1 MGTGGAALTRPA
13 ARAATPRPPL
23 YAQIEGQ
30 LRDAIAEGHYAI
42 GTLLPT
48 EAELCESLQ
57 VSRHTIREALRRLVE
72 AGLVERRQG
81 AGTMVVAREAPSGTV
96 QSLRSI
102 ESLFQYAADT
112 RLEIHER
119 RMAPLTVEDAALI
132 PAQPGETWLQL
143 QGLRIQEGGAIA
155 TAEIFIHP
163 RFAAIGNALPE
174 RGAIYALIESRFG
187 VEVAEVV
194 QEITAA
200 ALPARVADALGRKRR
215 EVGMRFVR
223 RYLGIDGATLLLSR
237 SWHPAERFTYA
248 MRLRRG
254 EG

>member
-1 MGTGGAALTRPA
+1 MAGRGAA
-13 ARAATPRPPL
+13 PRPPL
-23 YAQIEGQ
+23 YARIEAG
-30 LRDAIAEGHYAI
+30 LRDAISLGTYPI
-42 GTLLPT
+42 GSLLPT
-48 EAELCESLQ
+48 EAELCETLQ

-96 QSLRSI
+96 QSMRSI

-112 RLEIHER
+112 RLEIKTR
-119 RMAPLTVEDAALI
+119 VMKPLSPEDAAAI
-132 PAQPGETWLQL
+132 PAAVGEVWLTM
-143 QGLRIQEGGAIA
+143 QGLRIGQAVSPIA
-155 TAEIFIHP
+155 TADVLIHP
-163 RFAAIGNALPE
+163 RFASIANALPE

-194 QEITAA
+194 QEISAAPMPASVAA
-200 ALPARVADALGRKRR
+200 ALGQKPRA
-215 EVGMRFVR
+215 VGMRFIR
-223 RYLGIDGATLLLSR
+223 RYLGTDGGTILLSR
-237 SWHPAERFTYA
+237 SWHAAERFTYA

>member
-1 MGTGGAALTRPA
+1 MKAGQGRQLAMNV
-13 ARAATPRPPL
+13 PRPPL
-23 YAQIEGQ
+23 YARIETL
-30 LRDAIAEGHYAI
+30 LRDAIADGRYGI

-48 EAELCESLQ
+48 EAELCETLR

-72 AGLVERRQG
+72 SGLVERRQG
-81 AGTMVVAREAPSGTV
+81 AGTMVVARESPRGTV

-112 RLEIHER
+112 RLDIHTR
-119 RMAPLTVEDAALI
+119 RMVPLSVEDAAEI
-132 PAQPGETWLQL
+132 PATAGERWLWL
-143 QGLRIQEGGAIA
+143 DGMRIGQDGVPIA
-155 TAEIFIHP
+155 TAEVLIDP

-174 RGAIYALIESRFG
+174 RGAIYAMIESRFG
-187 VEVAEVV
+187 VEVSEVV

-200 ALPARVADALGRKRR
+200 PMPAPVAHALGRKPRT
-215 EVGMRFVR
+215 VGMRFLR
-223 RYLGIDGATLLLSR
+223 RYLGTDGATVLLSR